1 MEKKY
6 NQKNMAEKITVSVLV
21 NAPVATVWECWTNP
35 GHITEWCFASDDWC
49 APHATNDVRV
59 GGTFTTRME
68 AVDKSGGFDFGGTY
82 TEVATEQHM
91 TYVMNGEDA
100 REVTVTFAPTEDG
113 GCLVTETF
121 DAETLNP
128 LEMQRA
134 GWQAILE
141 NFKIHVEK
149 H

>member
-1 MEKKY
+1 
-6 NQKNMAEKITVSVLV
+6 MAEKITVSVSV

-35 GHITEWCFASDDWC
+35 EHITGWCFASDDWC
-49 APHATNDVRV
+49 APNATNDVRV

-68 AVDKSGGFDFGGTY
+68 AVDKSMGFDLVGMY
-82 TEVATEQHM
+82 TVAEPEQRLA
-91 TYVMNGEDA
+91 YVMNGEDV

-141 NFKIHVEK
+141 NFKIHTEK